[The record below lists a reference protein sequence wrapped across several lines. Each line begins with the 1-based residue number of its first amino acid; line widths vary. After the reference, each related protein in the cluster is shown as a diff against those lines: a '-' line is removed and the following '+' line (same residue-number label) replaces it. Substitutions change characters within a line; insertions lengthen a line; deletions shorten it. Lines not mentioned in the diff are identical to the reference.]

1 MGVGR
6 AAAVS
11 GGASTT
17 LVTAVASASVWDPG
31 GMAEES

>member
-1 MGVGR
+1 MTVGR
-6 AAAVS
+6 AAPVS
-11 GGASTT
+11 AGASST